1 MDSSV
6 RNSWPVEDSSPPP
19 LPPRGNIFFKCSIIY
34 LLIYSFLAP
43 ERRTSDAP
51 PLPRRLP
58 LRRVNNVSIAIL
70 VQNDYAFII

>member
-1 MDSSV
+1 V
-6 RNSWPVEDSSPPP
+6 RNSWPLEDSSPPP
-19 LPPRGNIFFKCSIIY
+19 LPPRGNIVANNPIKCSINY

-58 LRRVNNVSIAIL
+58 LRRANNVSIVIL
-70 VQNDYAFII
+70 VQNVYPFI